1 MRLDLRFERTARGH
15 LFLAGKS
22 ICVGGQL
29 NFIARSSVEIGVE
42 VLEVFGFSSGALT
55 SERQQQD
62 VHCELQH
69 CKVRKRERVTS
80 LSQQHESFQHVTLS
94 DRDF

>member
-29 NFIARSSVEIGVE
+29 NFIARSSFEIGVDVLRGFRRFYE
-42 VLEVFGFSSGALT
+42 VLGGFRILEWNLD
-55 SERQQQD
+55 ERTTTTRRP
-62 VHCELQH
+62 L
-69 CKVRKRERVTS
+69 
-80 LSQQHESFQHVTLS
+80 
-94 DRDF
+94 